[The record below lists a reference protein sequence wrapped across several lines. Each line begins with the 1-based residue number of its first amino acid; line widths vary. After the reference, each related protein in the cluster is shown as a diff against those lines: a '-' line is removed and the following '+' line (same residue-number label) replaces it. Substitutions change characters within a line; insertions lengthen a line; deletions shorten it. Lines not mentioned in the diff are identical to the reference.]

1 MSGYGERAG
10 DGAFTRSREFFES
23 VVAELAGNQAATRT
37 HSELEERL
45 GEQGRELL
53 RRLLQ
58 DHLDLR
64 ARQEERLPGVTGSDR
79 VERSRVEQGHQRDL
93 ATVFGPVKVTRKAY
107 RAPGAGNLY
116 PADAALN
123 LPAGLHSDGLAKMA
137 VIESVRGSFDEAAA
151 AIGRA
156 TGMAVGKPQL
166 LTMVQGVAADIEEF
180 YAQRRPGPAP
190 DALLVQTYD
199 GKGIVMRPEAL
210 RSATAKAAAT
220 ANRKLA
226 TRLSPGEKNGRKR
239 MAELACVYDAL
250 PAPRTPA
257 DVLARSAEPGRDG
270 GRVRGPQA
278 QGKWLTGSVTD
289 DIAVVIADGFDEAQR
304 RDPRQE
310 RTWVV
315 LVDGNNT
322 QIQAIR
328 AEAARREVSVRI
340 VVDFIHVTEY
350 IWGAAWS
357 FFHKGDRDAE
367 TWVAAQ
373 LTKILNGK
381 AGEVAAGIRRRA
393 TRFGYDPTE
402 RKGADE
408 AANYLTAKKPYLD
421 YATALAAGWPIAT
434 GVIEGAC
441 RYLVKDRMD
450 ITGARWGLDGAEAIL
465 RLRALHTTGDLDD
478 YWQFHLLKQHHRRHE
493 TRYARSRTDY
503 TLAA

>member
-1 MSGYGERAG
+1 VIA
-10 DGAFTRSREFFES
+10 
-23 VVAELAGNQAATRT
+23 
-37 HSELEERL
+37 
-45 GEQGRELL
+45 
-53 RRLLQ
+53 
-58 DHLDLR
+58 
-64 ARQEERLPGVTGSDR
+64 
-79 VERSRVEQGHQRDL
+79 
-93 ATVFGPVKVTRKAY
+93 
-107 RAPGAGNLY
+107 
-116 PADAALN
+116 
-123 LPAGLHSDGLAKMA
+123 A
-137 VIESVRGSFDEAAA
+137 VIAA
-151 AIGRA
+151 
-156 TGMAVGKPQL
+156 
-166 LTMVQGVAADIEEF
+166 
-180 YAQRRPGPAP
+180 
-190 DALLVQTYD
+190 
-199 GKGIVMRPEAL
+199 
-210 RSATAKAAAT
+210 
-220 ANRKLA
+220 
-226 TRLSPGEKNGRKR
+226 
-239 MAELACVYDAL
+239 
-250 PAPRTPA
+250 
-257 DVLARSAEPGRDG
+257 
-270 GRVRGPQA
+270 
-278 QGKWLTGSVTD
+278 
-289 DIAVVIADGFDEAQR
+289 GFDEAQR

-322 QIQAIR
+322 QIQAIQ
-328 AEAARREVSVRI
+328 AAAARREVRVRI

-381 AGEVAAGIRRRA
+381 AGDVAAGIRRRA
-393 TRFGYDPTE
+393 TRFGYDPAE

-465 RLRALHTTGDLDD
+465 RLRALRTTGDLDD

-493 TRYARSRTDY
+493 THYARSRTDY